1 MSSVTDKSTVA
12 NKGSAATKSLINGIK
27 ADYLNVNDRSIHY
40 GDGLF
45 ETILCSDNKLYY
57 WQQHFNR
64 LQQSAEKLQ
73 FPCVDFQALEQ
84 QLLDDVSLLLAAS
97 NKSDHKKTI
106 DHNNFSI
113 KIILTRGIGERGYQY
128 KKNSR
133 LNRLVFLSE
142 IDKDYSTLLS
152 GKMSAGELLICKQQ
166 ASINESLAG
175 LKHLNRLE
183 NVLARN
189 EWGGLVDNN
198 RADNNKTSKNIIDGL
213 MLNANGFVIEGS
225 MSNLF
230 AVKDKQLFTPDISQS
245 GIKGVIRE
253 VVIDIAQAQNI
264 KLSIKNITLEELKD
278 MDEIFISNSLIGI
291 KSVNKLDGVLFE
303 THDLTNKIF
312 DDLIETKDRHVQVI

>member
-1 MSSVTDKSTVA
+1 MISKTD
-12 NKGSAATKSLINGIK
+12 KGSAATKSLINGIK

-57 WQQHFNR
+57 WRQHFNR

-73 FPCVDFQALEQ
+73 LPCADVQALEQ

-142 IDKDYSTLLS
+142 INKDYSALLS

-189 EWGGLVDNN
+189 EWGGRVGNDRVDNN

-213 MLNANGFVIEGS
+213 MLNANGFVIEGT

-245 GIKGVIRE
+245 GIKGVMRDVI
-253 VVIDIAQAQNI
+253 IDIAQGQNI

-291 KSVNKLDGVLFE
+291 KSVNKLDGVLFN
-303 THDLTNKIF
+303 TRDLTNKIF
-312 DDLIETKDRHVQVI
+312 DDLIETKDRHVQAI